1 MSRSEFENVAGEA
14 LDLIPAE
21 LLDRIS
27 NVAIIVEDEPPAD
40 QPNLLGLY
48 HGIPLPERLDSYAY
62 GSLPDTITL
71 YQGSLQRYSRTTE
84 ELRQQ
89 IAVTVV
95 HEIGHYFG
103 IDDDRLHEL
112 GWG

>member
-1 MSRSEFENVAGEA
+1 MSRAEFEEVAGEA
-14 LDLIPAE
+14 LDLIPAD

-27 NVAIIVEDEPPAD
+27 NVAIVIEDDPPAD

-48 HGIPLPERLDSYAY
+48 QGIPLPERLDSYGY
-62 GSLPDTITL
+62 GSLPDKITL
-71 YQGSLQRYSRTTE
+71 FQGSLQRFSHSTE
-84 ELRQQ
+84 ELKQQ